1 MTMIFTLTYI
11 LLAGILI
18 QNFYTHFF
26 SEKRNYFSFDDRR
39 FTDDDYLKVQ
49 NLGIGKIERIFLII
63 MLVLSLMA
71 LSIHLF
77 FDPVLS
83 IWAIVSVVG
92 MLLILNVIV
101 DLKLYTVTYSKSHL
115 LMAGFWLVII
125 IGGLVAF
132 WNQSV
137 DDVDVEFDTDGIAI
151 NDEPPIPFDD
161 IDRVEMTSEA
171 PEIPFNHNLFGTHLQ
186 LHGFIEGEE
195 ALYDMNIEDRT
206 SDMLVVVT
214 GNIRIYLNDRNGSTT
229 NEWYENLKEKTE

>member
-1 MTMIFTLTYI
+1 MIFTLTYI

-49 NLGIGKIERIFLII
+49 DLGIRKIERIFLII
-63 MLVLSLMA
+63 MLVLSLAA

-77 FDPVLS
+77 LDPVLS
-83 IWAIVSVVG
+83 IWAIALVVG
-92 MLLILNVIV
+92 MLLLLNVIV
-101 DLKLYTVTYSKSHL
+101 DLKLYTVTYAKSHL
-115 LMAGFWLVII
+115 FMAGLWLAII
-125 IGGLVAF
+125 IGGLVIF
-132 WNQSV
+132 LNQSIN
-137 DDVDVEFDTDGIAI
+137 DVDIEVETAGVSI
-151 NDEPPIPFDD
+151 NGEPAIPFDD
-161 IDRVEMTSEA
+161 IDRVEMASGA

-206 SDMLVVVT
+206 NDMLVIVT
-214 GNIRIYLNDRNGSTT
+214 GNIHTYINDREESTT
-229 NEWYENLKEKTE
+229 RKWHETLKKKME

>member
-1 MTMIFTLTYI
+1 MTMIFTLTYT

-49 NLGIGKIERIFLII
+49 DLGIGKIERIFLNI
-63 MLVLSLMA
+63 MLVLSLIA

-83 IWAIVSVVG
+83 IWAIASVVA
-92 MLLILNVIV
+92 MLMILNVIV

-115 LMAGFWLVII
+115 FMAGLWLVII

-137 DDVDVEFDTDGIAI
+137 NDVDIGFEKDGIAI
-151 NDEPPIPFDD
+151 NDETPIFFDE

-186 LHGFIEGEE
+186 LHGFMEGEE

-206 SDMLVVVT
+206 SDMLVIVT
-214 GNIRIYLNDRNGSTT
+214 GNIHTYINDRDDSTT